1 MKSFQIDFF
10 SFKFK
15 SHWNKVV
22 NFLFLAK
29 IENVLIRKISNSFEI
44 TEKYEFYQN
53 KIEVFS
59 EKRV

>member
-15 SHWNKVV
+15 SQWNKVG

-29 IENVLIRKISNSFEI
+29 IENVLIRKVSNSFEI
-44 TEKYEFYQN
+44 KEKYEFYQN